1 MASGREELSAEDLA
15 AFDILIDYMKETNQ
29 QSMNLR
35 QFLFYGMGQAQDA
48 HRAAKEANERA
59 RDLKDKVND
68 AAAILREIAEVIN
81 PNDVT
86 LGQLNREI
94 SLEQLIVLRRS
105 LGH

>member
-1 MASGREELSAEDLA
+1 
-15 AFDILIDYMKETNQ
+15 
-29 QSMNLR
+29 
-35 QFLFYGMGQAQDA
+35 
-48 HRAAKEANERA
+48 
-59 RDLKDKVND
+59 
-68 AAAILREIAEVIN
+68 VIN